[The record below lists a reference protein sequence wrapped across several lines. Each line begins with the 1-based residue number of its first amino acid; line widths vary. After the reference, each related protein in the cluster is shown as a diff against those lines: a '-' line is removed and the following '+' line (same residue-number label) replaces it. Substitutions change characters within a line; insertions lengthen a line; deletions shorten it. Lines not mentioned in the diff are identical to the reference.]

1 MHYRGTIEIPNDENW
16 IVQGALG
23 SDGIPV
29 TLDARLS
36 SGTAVDPSQA
46 SVVVRYTRFS
56 GRTAP
61 LDPHPEA
68 RVYGDG
74 PGEYVGGAF
83 KYDGGGRTMDRQTP
97 LTFESVI
104 FDHNDGMS
112 GHGGGLFIDGRAG
125 ATRVDGVWGGIKWTM
140 ESVLFY

>member
-56 GRTAP
+56 GKPR
-61 LDPHPEA
+61 
-68 RVYGDG
+68 
-74 PGEYVGGAF
+74 
-83 KYDGGGRTMDRQTP
+83 
-97 LTFESVI
+97 I
-104 FDHNDGMS
+104 
-112 GHGGGLFIDGRAG
+112 IAG
-125 ATRVDGVWGGIKWTM
+125 IWVFFQGCQQ
-140 ESVLFY
+140 